1 MSRPV
6 GLIKILI
13 SLTSNHSNHSNPNY
27 NPCVQGNVGEKT
39 VLRTDARGL
48 ATAEA
53 APNKVL
59 HPKLPCLPMT
69 RYTVREAGASP
80 CFLRKTCI
88 LLACDAAFPREAVVA

>member
-59 HPKLPCLPMT
+59 HPQVTMFAHDSLHCPRSGGKSMFLAQNMHL
-69 RYTVREAGASP
+69 AG
-80 CFLRKTCI
+80 L
-88 LLACDAAFPREAVVA
+88 